1 MSIDFKKK
9 YDRTEYKE
17 FFRDGLLPDD
27 YTESRDEDITRPHS
41 YSYIKNVVKLGEY
54 KPWDL
59 KVYEIEHESENDPRV
74 SLSKETFKMMISY
87 GVENALVIFTS
98 RNSDNFRLSL
108 VTINL
113 KFEEGTKIHIYDF
126 ERENE
131 VVNKIN
137 DIQDKFFDTFKLLRF
152 LIKLSLSLLLIG
164 LKMSLFVV
172 ILNNKI
178 QGPT

>member
-9 YDRTEYKE
+9 YDRTEYK
-17 FFRDGLLPDD
+17 
-27 YTESRDEDITRPHS
+27 ESRDEDITRPHS

-59 KVYEIEHESENDPRV
+59 KVYEIEHESESDPRV

-113 KFEEGTKIHIYDF
+113 KFEEGTKIV
-126 ERENE
+126 REFSNPRRLSFFLGPDAKPKTPKQFLTGREKPKTFNE
-131 VVNKIN
+131 LLKRFSIEAVTDEFYNEFSP
-137 DIQDKFFDTFKLLRF
+137 KFDNIAEF
-152 LIKLSLSLLLIG
+152 LE
-164 LKMSLFVV
+164 
-172 ILNNKI
+172 
-178 QGPT
+178 